1 MNKKIQEEE
10 EADPSEHDEL
20 DDATI
25 IKELTSR
32 VYALESYQKLCERKI
47 LDIVPGHPLPIRPE
61 HIGKGVPKKMV
72 NELSSLRTKIEK
84 LKLENKQLKTQT
96 SSKDPNKRTKEL
108 LKENEKLSEALQAEI
123 HVNKEQEQYI
133 KSLSKVIQE
142 KLNEEG
148 NNELKQHAE
157 ILLKLIQEKEKYK
170 NINSNIDV
178 EGKELQEQLEN
189 TLKERDDALNIISK
203 LKENV

>member
-1 MNKKIQEEE
+1 
-10 EADPSEHDEL
+10 
-20 DDATI
+20 
-25 IKELTSR
+25 
-32 VYALESYQKLCERKI
+32 
-47 LDIVPGHPLPIRPE
+47 
-61 HIGKGVPKKMV
+61 MV

-157 ILLKLIQEKEKYK
+157 ILLKLIQEKEEKK
-170 NINSNIDV
+170 KIKISLS
-178 EGKELQEQLEN
+178 GKCQTV
-189 TLKERDDALNIISK
+189 TL
-203 LKENV
+203 